1 MRIDRQKKIILLLLP
16 LIAVFLL
23 SLFYFIFTYVFKN
36 KEKAEAPTLA
46 THLPDVPRKIED
58 NKSEAYNNQKI
69 YEKTQNESDFLLSFN
84 IDTTQYTLKT
94 ENKKKSAN
102 TISSSPS
109 PYQKKLEQ
117 ELVSTEKK
125 YRQFTG
131 KQKPAKKSQQSPNM
145 QTQSMPPPDS
155 FPGKPEPVKF
165 HSLMPSSLSIQ
176 KEYMAIM
183 AYIHNE
189 QTVTDRSQ
197 LKIRT
202 GKAFLY
208 KNIWVP
214 ENTILWGTCNL
225 NNGRVFFTIHNI
237 WIGNRLIPCDIHP
250 IDIDGQEGIK
260 IHDTGTEAGKKNAA
274 SSSKKIGTTLG
285 TAVRAI
291 SPANIAGEV
300 AGIASEGIAKSIT
313 DGISDK
319 VKLKKATLTNN
330 YMFYL
335 KLDK

>member
-1 MRIDRQKKIILLLLP
+1 MKIDRQKKVILLLLP

-23 SLFYFIFTYVFKN
+23 SLFYFIFTYVFKD

-69 YEKTQNESDFLLSFN
+69 YEKTQNESDFLLAFN
-84 IDTTQYTLKT
+84 IDTTRHTQKP

-102 TISSSPS
+102 AISGSPTF
-109 PYQKKLEQ
+109 QNKLEQ
-117 ELVSTEKK
+117 ELVSTEKE

-131 KQKPAKKSQQSPNM
+131 KQKPAKKTQPPPHM

-155 FPGKPEPVKF
+155 LPGKPEPVKF
-165 HSLMPSSLSIQ
+165 HSIKPSSLSNQ
-176 KEYMAIM
+176 NENMTIM

-189 QTVTDRSQ
+189 QTVTNRSL

-202 GKAFLY
+202 GQTFLY

-214 ENTILWGTCNL
+214 ENTILWGTCSL

-237 WIGNRLIPCDIHP
+237 RIGNRLILCDIRP
-250 IDIDGQEGIK
+250 IDTDGQEGIN

-300 AGIASEGIAKSIT
+300 AGIASEGITRSIT

-319 VKLKKATLTNN
+319 VKIKKATLTNN

>member
-1 MRIDRQKKIILLLLP
+1 MKIDRQKKVILLLLP

-23 SLFYFIFTYVFKN
+23 SLFYFVFTYVFKN

-69 YEKTQNESDFLLSFN
+69 YEKTQNESDFLLAFN
-84 IDTTQYTLKT
+84 IDTTQHTLKT
-94 ENKKKSAN
+94 ENTVNA
-102 TISSSPS
+102 ISGSPTF
-109 PYQKKLEQ
+109 QNKLEQ
-117 ELVSTEKK
+117 ELVSTEKE

-131 KQKPAKKSQQSPNM
+131 KQKPAKKTQHPPHT
-145 QTQSMPPPDS
+145 QTQSMSPPDS
-155 FPGKPEPVKF
+155 LPGKPEPVKF
-165 HSLMPSSLSIQ
+165 HSIKPSSLSIQ
-176 KEYMAIM
+176 KGNMIM

-189 QTVTDRSQ
+189 QIVTNRSL

-202 GKAFLY
+202 GQAFLY
-208 KNIWVP
+208 KNIWIP
-214 ENTILWGTCNL
+214 ENTILWGTCSL

-237 WIGNRLIPCDIHP
+237 RTGNRLILCDIRP
-250 IDIDGQEGIK
+250 IDIDGQEGIN

-291 SPANIAGEV
+291 SPVNIAGEV
-300 AGIASEGIAKSIT
+300 AGIASEGIARSIT

-330 YMFYL
+330 YIFYL